1 MALFDSDITEI
12 LTDKINT
19 LSKEIKDLQTQC
31 NEVACTVE
39 DANIE
44 NNNYELVMN
53 TLDKFK
59 DNFENIE
66 DIQTKK
72 ALLSMLIDEIR
83 WNGDTSEIQIDFW
96 GSKKKV

>member
-1 MALFDSDITEI
+1 
-12 LTDKINT
+12 
-19 LSKEIKDLQTQC
+19 
-31 NEVACTVE
+31 
-39 DANIE
+39 
-44 NNNYELVMN
+44 MN

>member
-1 MALFDSDITEI
+1 M
-12 LTDKINT
+12 
-19 LSKEIKDLQTQC
+19 
-31 NEVACTVE
+31 E

-44 NNNYELVMN
+44 NNNYELVIN
-53 TLDKFK
+53 ALARFK

-66 DIQTKK
+66 DIKTKK

-83 WNGDTSEIQIDFW
+83 WNGDTSEIEIDFW